1 MLSLI
6 LLRHGKTEGNLLGR
20 YNGRTDEPL
29 CEEGV
34 REAETARHYPEIER
48 VYASPLTRTQQTA
61 KICFPNAEIVTVE
74 NLREM
79 DFGDFEGR
87 TAAEMDDDPAYSAWV
102 AGGFVD
108 ACPNGESIPSF
119 ARRASAAFAEA
130 VADAIARGEKRVGFA
145 VHGGVIMSIMTAFT
159 GSDQPYHAWYVLNC
173 GGYEVEIDENTWR
186 DKPRF
191 VSWRL
196 FGEQGKSKTIVGRK
210 MEMDV

>member
-20 YNGRTDEPL
+20 YNGRTDDPL

-34 REAETARHYPEIER
+34 REAENARHYPEITLA
-48 VYASPLTRTQQTA
+48 YASPLARTQQTA

-79 DFGDFEGR
+79 DFGNFEGR
-87 TAAEMDDDPAYSAWV
+87 TAAEMENDAAYSAWV

-119 ARRASAAFAEA
+119 ARRASAAFAGA
-130 VADAIARGEKRVGFA
+130 VADAIARGEKQVGVA
-145 VHGGVIMSIMTAFT
+145 VHGGVIMSVMTAFT
-159 GSDQPYHAWYVLNC
+159 GSSQPYHAWYVLNC
-173 GGYEVEIDENTWR
+173 GGYEIEIDETAWR
-186 DKPRF
+186 EKQRF
-191 VSWRL
+191 ASWKL
-196 FGEQGKSKTIVGRK
+196 FGEKGQSKTIVGRK
-210 MEMDV
+210 LDLDD